1 MNIGFF
7 GGFIAGVVALFIVPG
22 VFGAYVTAGKA
33 TQQECEAKRPRTE
46 QCVQR
51 WVVDRGTK

>member
-1 MNIGFF
+1 MSGDFF
-7 GGFIAGVVALFIVPG
+7 VGFIAGVVSLFIVAG
-22 VFGAYVTAGKA
+22 VFGGLVTAGKA